1 MKLSV
6 KAVGLSIL
14 LIGCGDGNRSEP
26 EYASPR
32 SAGTIRMAERL
43 RVLAESANPMLDEQL
58 NMARLRLFNDQEPP
72 PVPEAMI
79 LRQGAIAQE
88 MMNAGLT
95 GPAIEQFLLIRQI
108 LIDAQAEPMPGFRR
122 SLDEYIGIALFR
134 RGLELACPTDR
145 LRRTRS
151 SDLIRAYPCWP
162 EVPPSVP
169 RPVSD
174 SARVVLER
182 GVIWQGA
189 LLEED
194 PENLRAKWILN
205 LTIMALGEWP
215 DRVHGDFRVPR
226 LSLTGSGELERFRDI
241 ATEVGLDAVSIS
253 GGGIVDDFNGDGFL
267 DVMVSSRGLFDQ
279 LRYFESDGSERFVE
293 RTSQVGLEGLVGGLN
308 IVQADYDNDDDLDVL
323 ILRGGWLV
331 QGFPNSLLR
340 NDGGTFTDV
349 THEAGVYSEHPT
361 QTGSWAD
368 FDGDGWLD
376 LFIGNESRDGDMHRS
391 ELFRNKGDGTFEEV
405 ADLVGLDIAQFVK
418 GVDWGDYDNDGRPD
432 LYVSVLRGSNL
443 LFHNAGEDTGGN
455 WHFDNVT
462 EKAGVSGPFHS
473 FPTWFWDFDNDG
485 YLDLFAAGY
494 QAQTADIVREYMGEK
509 HGAELPRLYR
519 NLADGTFEDVTVP
532 SGLDRIMYAM
542 GSNFGD
548 LDNDGWLDL
557 FVGTGDPDFRQLMPN
572 RMFRNAS
579 GHFEEVTGAGGFG
592 ALDKGHGVSFAD
604 IDNDGDADVH
614 IVLGGANEG
623 DLSPNALYENPGSGH
638 HFIVLT
644 LVGQKANRSGIGA
657 RISITVEDGEGVW
670 TIHRVVGTG
679 GSFGANPVRQEIGL
693 GRALRVINV
702 EIRWPGSGTVDLLH
716 GLELDR
722 AYQVQEGTG
731 RATSME
737 RVSMRLGR

>member
-1 MKLSV
+1 MMAAS
-6 KAVGLSIL
+6 LSIL
-14 LIGCGDGNRSEP
+14 LMGCGDGNFSEP
-26 EYASPR
+26 EYTILG

-43 RVLAESANPMLDEQL
+43 QVLAESADPMLDEQL
-58 NMARLRLFNDQEPP
+58 NMARLRLFNDQESPP
-72 PVPEAMI
+72 IPEAMI

-108 LIDAQAEPMPGFRR
+108 LTAAQAEPMPGFRR
-122 SLDEYIGIALFR
+122 SLDEYTGIALFR
-134 RGLELACPTDR
+134 RGLELACPVDR

-151 SDLIRAYPCWP
+151 FELVRAYPCWP

-169 RPVSD
+169 HPVSD
-174 SARVVLER
+174 SARIVLER

-194 PENLRAKWILN
+194 PENLRAQWILN

-215 DRVHGDFRVPR
+215 DRVHRDYRIPR
-226 LSLTGSGELERFRDI
+226 SSLTGSEELERFRNV

-267 DVMVSSRGLFDQ
+267 DVMVSSRGFFDQ
-279 LRYFESDGSERFVE
+279 LRYFESDGSERFIE

-308 IVQADYDNDDDLDVL
+308 IVQADYDNDGDPDVL
-323 ILRGGWLV
+323 VLRGGWLV

-340 NDGGTFTDV
+340 NDGGTFSDV
-349 THEAGVYSEHPT
+349 TYEAGIYSEHPT

-376 LFIGNESRDGDMHRS
+376 LFVGNESRDGAMHRS
-391 ELFRNKGDGTFEEV
+391 ELFRNKGDGTFEEI

-443 LFHNAGEDTGGN
+443 LFHNTGADTTGN
-455 WHFDNVT
+455 WHFDDVT
-462 EKAGVSGPFHS
+462 EKAGVADPFHS

-519 NLADGTFEDVTVP
+519 NLADGTFEDVTAP
-532 SGLDRIMYAM
+532 RGLDRIMYAM

-548 LDNDGWLDL
+548 VDNDGWLDL

-572 RMFRNAS
+572 RMFRNTS
-579 GHFEEVTGAGGFG
+579 GYFEEVTGAGGFG

-604 IDNDGDADVH
+604 IDNDGDTDVH

-623 DLSPNALYENPGSGH
+623 DLSPNALYENPGSDH

-644 LVGQKANRSGIGA
+644 LVGQKANRSGLGA
-657 RISITVEDGEGVW
+657 RISITVEDGEGVR

-693 GRALRVINV
+693 GPALRVVNV
-702 EIRWPGSGTVDLLH
+702 DIRWPGSGTVDSLH

-722 AYQVQEGTG
+722 AYQVKEGTG
-731 RATSME
+731 RADSLE

>member
-1 MKLSV
+1 MP
-6 KAVGLSIL
+6 G
-14 LIGCGDGNRSEP
+14 
-26 EYASPR
+26 

-43 RVLAESANPMLDEQL
+43 QVLAESVDPMLDEQL

-443 LFHNAGEDTGGN
+443 LFHNAGEDTDGN